1 VKPCGHL
8 CSYVCLKHPC
18 RFLAPSGGFSYPKYA
33 FHQNPRTPHATC
45 SVKCPNQSN
54 LLQLNPNFSGTFTTL
69 PVTHLPN
76 FTPIRD
82 PRLKFHQI
90 SRFERSF
97 PIRVTKSLLLRL
109 NSNQAHTS
117 LIFTYINLFV
127 KYWLNSISF
136 RASFRI
142 PNLLCVYLSVKR
154 RFHVFLTS

>member
-1 VKPCGHL
+1 MNPICGMSSSVSIVYPCKL
-8 CSYVCLKHPC
+8 
-18 RFLAPSGGFSYPKYA
+18 LAPSGGYPHLKWS

-69 PVTHLPN
+69 PVTYLPN

-97 PIRVTKSLLLRL
+97 LSRVPKFLFLRL

-117 LIFTYINLFV
+117 LIFTYMNLFV
-127 KYWLNSISF
+127 KYRLNSISF
-136 RASFRI
+136 RASIRI
-142 PNLLCVYLSVKR
+142 PNIL
-154 RFHVFLTS
+154 